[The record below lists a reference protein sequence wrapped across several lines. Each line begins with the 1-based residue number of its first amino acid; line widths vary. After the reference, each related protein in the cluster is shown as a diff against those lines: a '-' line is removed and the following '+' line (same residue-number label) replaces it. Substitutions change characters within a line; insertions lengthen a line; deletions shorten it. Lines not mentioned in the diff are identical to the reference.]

1 MGKHC
6 WQCGKEKSK
15 LEVFDIP
22 VFRQFTIGWCFEC
35 ASKQV
40 YPDVTKWRFFK
51 IKDVQKK
58 EI

>member
-6 WQCGKEKSK
+6 WQCGKEKGK

-22 VFRQFTIGWCFEC
+22 VFKTFTIGWCFEC

-40 YPDVTKWRFFK
+40 YPDVTDWRFFK
-51 IKDVQKK
+51 IHQRKQR
-58 EI
+58 